1 MRLSTMRNETITA
14 FQKVFKMLFT
24 YITHVQQSLMLC
36 PKFLSKKIHR
46 ITSIMSINYMTPRQP
61 YKITNTIKIS
71 FSTQNSLSTF
81 YMLQTKFNIYAMYL
95 IFRSCAIAVLSLK
108 GNNIDKGSV

>member
-14 FQKVFKMLFT
+14 FHKVFKMLFT

-61 YKITNTIKIS
+61 YKMNKVRKNIPLLRYDIVFSKIYRMHGITDKNYVITKIP
-71 FSTQNSLSTF
+71 
-81 YMLQTKFNIYAMYL
+81 YAMNKIRAY
-95 IFRSCAIAVLSLK
+95 
-108 GNNIDKGSV
+108 GSVSSLQY

>member
-36 PKFLSKKIHR
+36 PKFLSEKIHR

-61 YKITNTIKIS
+61 YKMNKVRKNIPLLRYDIVFSKIYVVIPYK
-71 FSTQNSLSTF
+71 NI
-81 YMLQTKFNIYAMYL
+81 FNRYASY
-95 IFRSCAIAVLSLK
+95 ICSYYEYY
-108 GNNIDKGSV
+108 